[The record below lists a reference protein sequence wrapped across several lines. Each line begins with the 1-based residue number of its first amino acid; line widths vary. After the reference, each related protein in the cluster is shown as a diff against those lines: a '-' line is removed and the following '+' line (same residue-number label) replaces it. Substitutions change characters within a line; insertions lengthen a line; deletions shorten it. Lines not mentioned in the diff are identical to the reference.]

1 MSSTGFA
8 YWTIFWSNFSN
19 GFLRIFNNNE
29 YESEKHKE
37 ISYDSKSFYMILKCI
52 TIFVNSVPFISLGNA
67 IWTLFILDITISD
80 YQNLLGYIRK
90 IFYFGLN
97 GIQNTRFF
105 KILNFFS
112 YLSIFSLLF
121 SKKEHEN
128 TKNNYKNTRQKTF
141 TNKILT
147 ISSII
152 FVLLL
157 FINIAYFE
165 KLYKRKQQLSL
176 LKEVA
181 KFLKNPKNYP
191 IVPLLLFR
199 LNDNEIICNV
209 GSVYI

>member
-1 MSSTGFA
+1 MASSGLA
-8 YWTIFWSNFSN
+8 YWIIFWNNFSN
-19 GFLRIFNNNE
+19 GFFRIYNSFKYQ
-29 YESEKHKE
+29 YEKLKE
-37 ISYDSKSFYMILKCI
+37 ISYHSKLFYMILKCI
-52 TIFVNSVPFISLGNA
+52 TILVNSVPYISLGNA
-67 IWTLFILDITISD
+67 IWTLFILDITISE

-105 KILNFFS
+105 KISKKLS

-121 SKKEHEN
+121 SKQELENNKN
-128 TKNNYKNTRQKTF
+128 TKQMIF
-141 TNKILT
+141 TNTIIS

-157 FINIAYFE
+157 FLNIDNFE

-191 IVPLLLFR
+191 IVPLLWLKDSY
-199 LNDNEIICNV
+199 LV
-209 GSVYI
+209 Q